1 MFRLSLLQIISWE
14 KEKTKGKKRGG
25 KKESDGTKEEENDT
39 FAKLSQ
45 EQKDIA
51 ITACANR
58 KEDPLK
64 NWRLQN
70 EELPLRGSDI
80 NYCFTCGKT
89 VCMGCMISTALVHR
103 RDGGDAKTAVEKGT
117 TCPYCRSSTAS
128 CDIKSKLEK
137 EMKRAN
143 AGNHEAMRH
152 LGEYYFG
159 GKMGLRQDKVEGLKW
174 FHRAMV
180 AGDGT
185 AAFFW
190 DCAI

>member
-1 MFRLSLLQIISWE
+1 MG
-14 KEKTKGKKRGG
+14 KGKKKTKGKKRGG
-25 KKESDGTKEEENDT
+25 KKESDGNMEEENDT
-39 FAKLSQ
+39 FAKLSK

-51 ITACANR
+51 IAACANR

-64 NWRLQN
+64 NWTRLQN
-70 EELPLRGSDI
+70 EECPICMLPLPLLM
-80 NYCFTCGKT
+80 NEQKHCVTCGKT
-89 VCMGCMISTALVHR
+89 VCMGCVVCVIQVQK
-103 RDGGDAKTAVEKGT
+103 RDGKEVEKAFEKAN
-117 TCPYCRSSTAS
+117 TCPYCRSSTAN
-128 CDIKSKLEK
+128 DNDTDVLEK

-143 AGNHEAMRH
+143 AGDHKAMYH